1 MMSTNNAIHTR
12 LIYGILATVLLAG
25 CSTPAAPTAKPAAPV
40 SQSAQPTIAPAAPQQ
55 TQPTTAP
62 APSANAATAAPA
74 SAGDTTPKI
83 VAAAQAFLTTLN
95 DAQRSKVQFDFNN
108 NTQRAK
114 WSNFP
119 TGIFQRAGVRWG
131 DLNQAQRDA
140 VMTMLKVSLSDK
152 GYQQVIDV
160 MTGDEVLKSTDGGGN
175 LVFGQNEYY
184 VSILG
189 APSATAPWMWQFGG
203 HHFALNAT
211 IVGGNVTLAPSLTG
225 GQPVKYTIGGKAV
238 QTVVAETE
246 KSFQL
251 INALNAEQQKKAII
265 GSRVIDLVLGPG
277 QDGKKINPQGI
288 KASELS
294 ADQQN
299 LLLELLNTRVGLL
312 NEEDAALKMAE
323 IRTGLNDTYFA
334 WSGPT
339 AVGSASYFRIQ
350 GPTVIMEYSP
360 QSMGGDATNHIHSM
374 YRDPQNDYG
383 AKWR

>member
-1 MMSTNNAIHTR
+1 MLANTITTR
-12 LIYGILATVLLAG
+12 LIGGILSAVLLAG
-25 CSTPAAPTAKPAAPV
+25 CNSAPTVPAAKPAATAVPV
-40 SQSAQPTIAPAAPQQ
+40 T
-55 TQPTTAP
+55 
-62 APSANAATAAPA
+62 
-74 SAGDTTPKI
+74 AGDTTPKI
-83 VAAAQAFLTTLN
+83 VTAAQAFLTTLN
-95 DAQRSKVQFDFNN
+95 ETQRAKVQFDFNN

-114 WSNFP
+114 WSNLP
-119 TGIFQRAGVRWG
+119 TGIYQRAGLRWG

-140 VMTMLKVSLSDK
+140 VMTMLKVSLSTK
-152 GYQQVIDV
+152 GYQQVVDV
-160 MTGDEVLKSTDGGGN
+160 MTGDEVLKNSGSSGN
-175 LVFGQNEYY
+175 LIFGQDEYY

-189 APSATAPWMWQFGG
+189 TPSTSTAWMWQFGG

-225 GQPVKYTIGGKAV
+225 GQPVKYTSGGKAV
-238 QTVVAETE
+238 QVVGAETE

-251 INALNAEQQKKAII
+251 INALNAAQQANAII
-265 GSRVIDLVLGPG
+265 GSRVIDLALGAG
-277 QDGKKINPQGI
+277 QDGKKITPQGI
-288 KASELS
+288 KVSELN
-294 ADQQN
+294 AEQQN

-312 NEEDAALKMAE
+312 NDEDAALKMAE

-374 YRDPQNDYG
+374 YREPQNDYG
-383 AKWR
+383 AQWR

>member
-1 MMSTNNAIHTR
+1 MSTNNTIHTR
-12 LIYGILATVLLAG
+12 LIYGILAAVLLAG
-25 CSTPAAPTAKPAAPV
+25 CTTPAAPAAKPAAPV
-40 SQSAQPTIAPAAPQQ
+40 SQPAQPTIAPAAPQQ

-74 SAGDTTPKI
+74 PAGDTTPKI
-83 VAAAQAFLTTLN
+83 VAAAQAFLATLN

-119 TGIFQRAGVRWG
+119 TGIFQRAGLRWG

-312 NEEDAALKMAE
+312 NDEDAALKMAE